1 MSITQKE
8 RSRLRDLAKQQLEIA
23 HSPKMEQIV
32 RDWKKH
38 GRFDADSRPMITIE
52 LGTFRQDIL
61 PPLMECESEEAQ
73 AIEKLLLSN
82 IVNHTLFCDDTVVN
96 DYIGF
101 SYGGYFQ
108 PFNLPVEI
116 EHASSDGGSLGHHF
130 VEQIHNLE
138 QDFHKLQKSDY
149 GIVNKREVDAKMA
162 YYNDLLGDI
171 LPAKIKG
178 SALYASGTQSIVHI
192 MSMETMYMSMY
203 DYPELFHQMM
213 NQLADDYI
221 AYFQLLEQEDCLR
234 STVAEERVAQGS
246 YCFTDQL
253 PKDKEHYTLKDVW
266 GYIDSQETSGLSPDM
281 YHEFIFPYYKK
292 ITDLY
297 GRLSYGCCEAVD
309 PIWEKNLRHMKNM
322 GRVSISPWCNEDYMG
337 EQLRGQKIVY
347 LRKPTPNLIGVGA
360 SLDEEA
366 VRQHFQKT
374 VRSAQ
379 GCTLEIVQRDVYQ
392 IHSDYHKV
400 RRYVELIRECCAE
413 HRK

>member
-130 VEQIHNLE
+130 
-138 QDFHKLQKSDY
+138 
-149 GIVNKREVDAKMA
+149 
-162 YYNDLLGDI
+162 
-171 LPAKIKG
+171 
-178 SALYASGTQSIVHI
+178 
-192 MSMETMYMSMY
+192 
-203 DYPELFHQMM
+203 
-213 NQLADDYI
+213 
-221 AYFQLLEQEDCLR
+221 
-234 STVAEERVAQGS
+234 
-246 YCFTDQL
+246 
-253 PKDKEHYTLKDVW
+253 
-266 GYIDSQETSGLSPDM
+266 
-281 YHEFIFPYYKK
+281 
-292 ITDLY
+292 
-297 GRLSYGCCEAVD
+297 
-309 PIWEKNLRHMKNM
+309 
-322 GRVSISPWCNEDYMG
+322 
-337 EQLRGQKIVY
+337 
-347 LRKPTPNLIGVGA
+347 
-360 SLDEEA
+360 
-366 VRQHFQKT
+366 
-374 VRSAQ
+374 
-379 GCTLEIVQRDVYQ
+379 
-392 IHSDYHKV
+392 
-400 RRYVELIRECCAE
+400 
-413 HRK
+413 